1 LSDLSKKMIAAIL
14 IISLVC
20 ILASVIYYRSLN
32 FLPFMLGII
41 LGSALSIMK
50 VFLLGRTV
58 NKALS
63 MEKHR
68 AGNYV
73 SIQHLLR
80 LVLTGFVLFLGAILP
95 HISLWG
101 VVAGILSFQLSLY
114 KIKFTSK
121 S

>member
-1 LSDLSKKMIAAIL
+1 MSDLTKRMIVTII

-20 ILASVIYYRSLN
+20 ILASAVYYRSLN
-32 FLPFMLGII
+32 FLPFMLGVI
-41 LGSALSIMK
+41 LGSAVSIVK
-50 VFLLGRTV
+50 VLLLERAV

-68 AGNYV
+68 AGSYV

-80 LVLTGFVLFLGAILP
+80 LFLTGVVLFLGAVVP
-95 HISLWG
+95 QISLLG
-101 VVAGILSFQLSLY
+101 VVAGVLAFQLSLY
-114 KIKFTSK
+114 RIKFTSK